1 MQAKDLRIGNIVN
14 LISRSGIKGI
24 VTEIGSH
31 ENEPYIRCKDVNEG
45 IYLNHND
52 TKLVQGVPISESWL
66 IKFGFKKKLLIDA
79 SGYYYTLEFV
89 KDKYCDLSI
98 SSGDKNGFIEITL
111 FPYDKCF
118 RYKFVHELQNLF
130 FAITGNEL
138 QLKTY
143 K

>member
-1 MQAKDLRIGNIVN
+1 MEAKDLRIGNIVN
-14 LISRSGIKGI
+14 LISRSGITGI

-45 IYLNHND
+45 ICLNLNNR
-52 TKLVQGVPISESWL
+52 KSVYGVPISEIWL
-66 IKFGFKKKLLIDA
+66 IKFGFKKELLSDA

-98 SSGDKNGFIEITL
+98 SSGDKNGFIKVTL
-111 FPYDKCF
+111 FPYDEWF

-138 QLKTY
+138 ELKTEV
-143 K
+143 